1 MNYIIPSK
9 IKFDT
14 NHLLLCSLRSR
25 IIKLK
30 SFSFCF
36 LSGHYVQIEV
46 SPNQLDE
53 VILYSDLLP
62 ISVSEQHVAA
72 VVFFFKNS
80 FVGRLENGLNQ
91 MEMRPSWLW
100 NCLFSPPVFF
110 FAFRVELSWDERWKL
125 LPKSS
130 QKTDFLRKGALCTRQ

>member
-1 MNYIIPSK
+1 MNYILPSK

-91 MEMRPSWLW
+91 MEMRPS
-100 NCLFSPPVFF
+100 
-110 FAFRVELSWDERWKL
+110 
-125 LPKSS
+125 
-130 QKTDFLRKGALCTRQ
+130 

>member
-1 MNYIIPSK
+1 MFRKLKAKIRSYSSKIFFFCNFRTMNYILPSK
-9 IKFDT
+9 IKFDP
-14 NHLLLCSLRSR
+14 NHRSLCSLRSR
-25 IIKLK
+25 IIN

-100 NCLFSPPVFF
+100 NCLFSPPVF
-110 FAFRVELSWDERWKL
+110 L
-125 LPKSS
+125 LC
-130 QKTDFLRKGALCTRQ
+130 F